1 MSISRETP
9 ERRRGQEEERELCYR
24 ENIKMEKSFLVS
36 YRKGWNVGK
45 KSYGNNTRQDFEL
58 CNYFVEN
65 KLFIKHFFFLDKNA
79 KNSL

>member
-1 MSISRETP
+1 
-9 ERRRGQEEERELCYR
+9 
-24 ENIKMEKSFLVS
+24 MEKSFLVS

-65 KLFIKHFFFLDKNA
+65 ELFIKHFFFLDKNA